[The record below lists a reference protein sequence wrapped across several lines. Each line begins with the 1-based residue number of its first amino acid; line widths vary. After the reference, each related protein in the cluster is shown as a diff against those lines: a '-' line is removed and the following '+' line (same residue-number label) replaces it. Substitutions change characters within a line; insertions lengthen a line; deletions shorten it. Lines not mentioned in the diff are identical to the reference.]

1 MKRVVFLCTVISGI
15 TLFGAGLAGCGRE
28 STSNASGGT
37 AKTIEKPGPE
47 ESFELIVE
55 TFRRGIED
63 IPIGFVMRQESGQS
77 MMVGKNEVSHKL
89 IPPAKEGE
97 PYRAIITVASESR
110 YSIQRNR
117 EEQPPEDESEDQ
129 TSASDLTG
137 EAAEEDGQEIL
148 DPELIVGAD
157 SKNET
162 RRPAPGAT
170 DQFVARQR
178 DEGQKDYEL
187 VHENGIWRLITEL
200 DPETEQAIREAF
212 ARALKT
218 QMDG

>member
-1 MKRVVFLCTVISGI
+1 MSGI

-28 STSNASGGT
+28 SSSNASEGT
-37 AKTIEKPGPE
+37 AKTTEKPGPE

-89 IPPAKEGE
+89 IRPTKEGE
-97 PYRAIITVASESR
+97 PYRAIVTVASESR

-117 EEQPPEDESEDQ
+117 EEIPPEDEPEDQ
-129 TSASDLTG
+129 SSASDLTD
-137 EAAEEDGQEIL
+137 EAAVEDGEDIL
-148 DPELIVGAD
+148 DPELIAGSS

-162 RRPAPGAT
+162 RRTTPAST

-187 VHENGIWRLITEL
+187 VHENGLWRLITEL
-200 DPETEQAIREAF
+200 DPETEQAIRDAF